1 MSVSGISSSS
11 FFNPAST
18 NVQNQP
24 QWQQQF
30 QKLTQ
35 ELQAGSLASPGATA
49 QTTAQNPISVLETG
63 SQSSATPAAQ
73 NSGPGSPLLNVPQGT
88 PKHSLHFRHPHRL
101 QVDAG
106 TGSDQDSN
114 PSAQTLE
121 PGNASTAQQAYGSW
135 QQNLQQ
141 VALNSDLLAAQNAY
155 WQPVSVSA

>member
-11 FFNPAST
+11 FFNTPST
-18 NVQNQP
+18 NVQNQ
-24 QWQQQF
+24 QQRQQEF

-35 ELQAGSLASPGATA
+35 ELQASSLASPGVAAQPTA
-49 QTTAQNPISVLETG
+49 QTPIAAIQPG
-63 SQSSATPAAQ
+63 SRSSITPTAQ
-73 NSGPGSPLLNVPQGT
+73 NSGPGSTLLNAPHGT

-101 QVDAG
+101 RVGAG
-106 TGSDQDSN
+106 KDSDQDSN
-114 PSAQTLE
+114 PSAQTVE

-135 QQNLQQ
+135 QQSLQQ

>member
-11 FFNPAST
+11 FFNTPST
-18 NVQNQP
+18 NVQNQQ

-35 ELQAGSLASPGATA
+35 ELQAGSLALPGATA
-49 QTTAQNPISVLETG
+49 QTTSQTPIAAPEPG
-63 SQSSATPAAQ
+63 SQSSATPTAQ
-73 NSGPGSPLLNVPQGT
+73 NTGPGSTLLNAPHGT

-101 QVDAG
+101 QVGAG
-106 TGSDQDSN
+106 NDSDQDSN
-114 PSAQTLE
+114 PSAQTVE
-121 PGNASTAQQAYGSW
+121 PGNSSTAQQAYSSW